1 MIKNIPLTPA
11 EEKEQ
16 FSLIELLNQ
25 LNNLGYPIQEDS
37 VFYYYSPLEG
47 LYINCGKPCRPLT
60 NTFTL
65 ADVENNKISIKVKNS
80 TNGIKAGFSSPTSEC
95 ALNNCGAENPFEN
108 FQLNSQIGD
117 GCFAPKESTP
127 AMFCETNFCCETQV
141 NNCIFNNNNNNQK
154 VFPMND
160 NKNNQIITENQN
172 AQVIINSILNTELE
186 LQNKSKTRTIGYIIE
201 KVAAWRELYMN
212 PSDPKTRLQA
222 AKIVGISKRTLEDYQ
237 SLLKI
242 ARKNSFDFQKHK
254 SDNVGVL
261 RLFVKKIKE
270 KMQKK
275 AKAKDNADN
284 DFNILDILPESKQE
298 AVTNVIND
306 ICNKKSLEANFD
318 MSIINSNFSEDCIT
332 RKFITNN
339 ERSCLDDV
347 VSEII

>member
-1 MIKNIPLTPA
+1 
-11 EEKEQ
+11 
-16 FSLIELLNQ
+16 
-25 LNNLGYPIQEDS
+25 
-37 VFYYYSPLEG
+37 
-47 LYINCGKPCRPLT
+47 
-60 NTFTL
+60 
-65 ADVENNKISIKVKNS
+65 
-80 TNGIKAGFSSPTSEC
+80 
-95 ALNNCGAENPFEN
+95 
-108 FQLNSQIGD
+108 
-117 GCFAPKESTP
+117 
-127 AMFCETNFCCETQV
+127 MFCETNFCCETQV

-242 ARKNSFDFQKHK
+242 ARKNNFDFQKHK